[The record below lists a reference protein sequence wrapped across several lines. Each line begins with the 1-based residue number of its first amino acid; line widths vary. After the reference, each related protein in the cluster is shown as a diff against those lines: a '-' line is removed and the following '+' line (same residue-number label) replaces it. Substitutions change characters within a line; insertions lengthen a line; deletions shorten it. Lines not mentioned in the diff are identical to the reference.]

1 MLNNVSDENVVGQ
14 INGLT
19 ASMASLARTLG
30 PFLAGFLFSWSAY
43 SGNRFPLNYGFTFS
57 FIAVF
62 SLLNF
67 CLSFAVSSEYVN
79 SRRKK

>member
-1 MLNNVSDENVVGQ
+1 MLNNVSKGNIVGQ

-43 SGNRFPLNYGFTFS
+43 SGKGFPFNYGFTFS
-57 FIAVF
+57 FISIF
-62 SLLNF
+62 CLINF
-67 CLSFAVSSEYVN
+67 CLSFAISSEYVN
-79 SRRKK
+79 ARKK